1 MFIECGALDGETRSN
16 TLFLEKE
23 LDWSGVL
30 IEADPKSLE
39 KIRFELL
46 VTNSVVITLWSKP
59 DVEGLIRTGCLA
71 LFWSFSFP
79 P

>member
-39 KIRFELL
+39 KIRFELK
-46 VTNSVVITLWSKP
+46 VTNSWAVVIAP
-59 DVEGLIRTGCLA
+59 R
-71 LFWSFSFP
+71 
-79 P
+79 